1 MQGMKFETIK
11 LEKKDQIATIWFNRP
26 DKMNAASPQVFT
38 DLDNAL
44 TDIENDSDIRVVIL
58 TGRGEAF
65 SAGAD
70 VGKFEFDKII
80 NGVIF
85 IENVA
90 KPFMHLEYLPKPV
103 IAAVNGY
110 AYGFGTGITLSCDVV
125 IASDKA
131 KFSTREVNWGQI
143 PIETLLRGAEH
154 LGKRTIAYMA
164 LTGATFTAQEA
175 KEAGLINRVVPHD
188 QLMEEALK
196 IAEGMKKG
204 APLAQKM
211 IKRVLNRK
219 CREDWDWTMAM
230 MPAIFSSED
239 VAEAKAA
246 FMEKRKPEFKG
257 R

>member
-1 MQGMKFETIK
+1 MGFETI
-11 LEKKDQIATIWFNRP
+11 LLDKKEQIATITFNRP
-26 DKMNAASPQVFT
+26 EKMNAASPEVFSE
-38 DLDNAL
+38 LDAAL
-44 TDIENDSDIRVVIL
+44 TDIEQDDDIRVVIL
-58 TGRGEAF
+58 TGSGEAF

-80 NGVIF
+80 KGIEF

-90 KPFMHLEYLPKPV
+90 RPFMHFEYLPKPV

-110 AYGFGTGITLSCDVV
+110 AYGFGTGITLACDVV

-131 KFSTREVNWGQI
+131 RFSTREVNWGQI
-143 PIETLLRGAEH
+143 PIETLLRGTEI

-164 LTGATFTAQEA
+164 LTGATFTAEEA
-175 KEAGLINRVVPHD
+175 KAVGLVNRVVPHD
-188 QLMEEALK
+188 QLMEEVGKVAERLK
-196 IAEGMKKG
+196 NG

-211 IKRVLNRK
+211 IKKLLNRK
-219 CREDWDWTMAM
+219 CREDWDWTVAM
-230 MPAIFSSED
+230 MPTLFSSED
-239 VAEAKAA
+239 VAEARAA

>member
-1 MQGMKFETIK
+1 MEFETI
-11 LEKKDQIATIWFNRP
+11 LLDKKDQIATITFNRP
-26 DKMNAASPQVFT
+26 DKMNAASPTVFS
-38 DLDNAL
+38 DLDAAL
-44 TDIENDSDIRVVIL
+44 TDIEKDDDIRVVIL
-58 TGRGEAF
+58 TGKGEAF

-80 NGVIF
+80 KGIEF

-90 KPFMHLEYLPKPV
+90 RPFLHFEYLPKPV

-110 AYGFGTGITLSCDVV
+110 AYGFGTGITLACDVV

-131 KFSTREVNWGQI
+131 KFGTKEVNWGQI

-154 LGKRTIAYMA
+154 MGKRTIAYMA
-164 LTGATFTAQEA
+164 LTGATFTAEEA
-175 KEAGLINRVVPHD
+175 KSVGLVNKVVPHD
-188 QLMEEALK
+188 QLMEEVMQ
-196 IAEGMKKG
+196 IAERMKKG

-211 IKRVLNRK
+211 IKMVLNRK
-219 CREDWDWTMAM
+219 CREDWDWTVLM

-239 VAEAKAA
+239 VAESMKA
-246 FMEKRKPEFKG
+246 FKEKRKPEFKG

>member
-1 MQGMKFETIK
+1 MAFETIE
-11 LEKKDQIATIWFNRP
+11 LEKKDRIATIWFNRP
-26 DKMNAASPQVFT
+26 DKLNAASPQVFT
-38 DLDNAL
+38 DVDDAL
-44 TDIENDSDIRVVIL
+44 TDIEADNDIRVVIL
-58 TGRGEAF
+58 TGRGDAF

-80 NGVIF
+80 KGVEF

-90 KPFMHLEYLPKPV
+90 RPFMHLEYLPKPV

-125 IASDKA
+125 LASDKA

-164 LTGATFTAQEA
+164 LTGATFNAEEA
-175 KEAGLINRVVPHD
+175 KAVGLVNKVVPHD
-188 QLMEEALK
+188 QLMEETMK

-211 IKRVLNRK
+211 IKKVLNRK
-219 CREDWDWTMAM
+219 CREDWDWTVAM
-230 MPAIFSSED
+230 MPTLFSSED
-239 VAEAKAA
+239 VAEARAA

>member
-1 MQGMKFETIK
+1 MEFETIL

-26 DKMNAASPQVFT
+26 DKMNAASPTVFS
-38 DLDNAL
+38 DLDAAL
-44 TDIENDSDIRVVIL
+44 TDIERDDDIRVVIL
-58 TGRGEAF
+58 TGKGEAF

-80 NGVIF
+80 KGIEF

-90 KPFMHLEYLPKPV
+90 RPFMHFEYLPKPV

-125 IASDKA
+125 IASEKA
-131 KFSTREVNWGQI
+131 KFGTKEVNWGQI
-143 PIETLLRGAEH
+143 PIETLLRGAEIM
-154 LGKRTIAYMA
+154 GKRTIAYMA
-164 LTGATFTAQEA
+164 LTGTSFTAEEA
-175 KEAGLINRVVPHD
+175 KAVGLVNKVVPHD
-188 QLMEEALK
+188 QLMDEAVK

-230 MPAIFSSED
+230 MPALFASED
-239 VAEAKAA
+239 VAEARAA
-246 FMEKRKPEFKG
+246 FIEKRKPEFKG

>member
-1 MQGMKFETIK
+1 MEFETIL

-26 DKMNAASPQVFT
+26 DKMNAASPTVFS
-38 DLDNAL
+38 DLDAAL
-44 TDIENDSDIRVVIL
+44 TDIERDDDIRVVIL
-58 TGRGEAF
+58 TGKGEAF

-80 NGVIF
+80 QGIEF

-90 KPFMHLEYLPKPV
+90 RPFMHFEYLPKPV

-125 IASDKA
+125 IASEKA
-131 KFSTREVNWGQI
+131 KFGTKEVNWGQI
-143 PIETLLRGAEH
+143 PIETLLRGAEIM
-154 LGKRTIAYMA
+154 GKRTIAYMA
-164 LTGATFTAQEA
+164 LTGTSFTAEEA
-175 KEAGLINRVVPHD
+175 KAVGLVNKVVPHD
-188 QLMEEALK
+188 QLMDEAVK

-230 MPAIFSSED
+230 MPALFASED
-239 VAEAKAA
+239 VAEARAA

>member
-1 MQGMKFETIK
+1 M
-11 LEKKDQIATIWFNRP
+11 LDKKDQIATITFNRP
-26 DKMNAASPQVFT
+26 DKMNAASPAVFS
-38 DLDNAL
+38 DLDAAL
-44 TDIENDSDIRVVIL
+44 TDIEKDDDIRVVIL
-58 TGRGEAF
+58 TGKGEAF

-80 NGVIF
+80 KGIEF

-90 KPFMHLEYLPKPV
+90 RPFLHLEYLPKPV

-110 AYGFGTGITLSCDVV
+110 AYGFGTGITLACDVV

-131 KFSTREVNWGQI
+131 KFGTKEVNWGQI

-154 LGKRTIAYMA
+154 MGKRTIAYMA
-164 LTGATFTAQEA
+164 LTGATFTAEEA
-175 KEAGLINRVVPHD
+175 KSVGLVNKVVPHD
-188 QLMEEALK
+188 QLMEEVMK
-196 IAEGMKKG
+196 IAERMKKG

-211 IKRVLNRK
+211 IKMVLNRK
-219 CREDWDWTMAM
+219 CREDWDWTVLM

-239 VAEAKAA
+239 VAESMKA
-246 FMEKRKPEFKG
+246 FKEKRKPEFKG

>member
-1 MQGMKFETIK
+1 MEFETIL

-26 DKMNAASPQVFT
+26 DKMNAASPTVFS
-38 DLDNAL
+38 DLDAAL
-44 TDIENDSDIRVVIL
+44 TDIENDDDIRAVIL
-58 TGRGEAF
+58 TGKGEAF

-90 KPFMHLEYLPKPV
+90 RAFMHFEYLPKPV

-110 AYGFGTGITLSCDVV
+110 AYGFGTGITLACDVV

-143 PIETLLRGAEH
+143 PIETLLRGAEI

-164 LTGATFTAQEA
+164 LTGATFSAEEA
-175 KEAGLINRVVPHD
+175 KAVGLVNRVVPHD

-219 CREDWDWTMAM
+219 CREDWEWTMAM
-230 MPAIFSSED
+230 MPTVFSSED
-239 VAEAKAA
+239 VAEARAA

>member
-1 MQGMKFETIK
+1 MEFETIL
-11 LEKKDQIATIWFNRP
+11 LEKKDRIATIWFNRP
-26 DKMNAASPQVFT
+26 DKMNAASPTVFS
-38 DLDNAL
+38 DLDAAL
-44 TDIENDSDIRVVIL
+44 TDIERDDDIRVVIL
-58 TGRGEAF
+58 TGKGEAF

-80 NGVIF
+80 QGIEF

-90 KPFMHLEYLPKPV
+90 RPFMHFEYLPKPV

-125 IASDKA
+125 IASERA
-131 KFSTREVNWGQI
+131 KFGTKEVNWGQI
-143 PIETLLRGAEH
+143 PIETLLRGAEIM
-154 LGKRTIAYMA
+154 GKRTIAYMS
-164 LTGATFTAQEA
+164 LTGTSFTAEEA
-175 KEAGLINRVVPHD
+175 KAVGLVNKVVPHD
-188 QLMEEALK
+188 QLMDEAVK

-230 MPAIFSSED
+230 MPALFASED
-239 VAEAKAA
+239 VAEARAA

>member
-1 MQGMKFETIK
+1 MEFETIL

-26 DKMNAASPQVFT
+26 DKMNAASPTVFS
-38 DLDNAL
+38 DLDAAL
-44 TDIENDSDIRVVIL
+44 TDIERDDDIRVVIL
-58 TGRGEAF
+58 TGKGEAF

-80 NGVIF
+80 KGIEF

-90 KPFMHLEYLPKPV
+90 RPFMHFEYLPKPV

-125 IASDKA
+125 IASEKA
-131 KFSTREVNWGQI
+131 KFGTKEVNWGQI
-143 PIETLLRGAEH
+143 PIETLLRGAEIM
-154 LGKRTIAYMA
+154 GKRTIAYMA
-164 LTGATFTAQEA
+164 LTGTSFTAEEA
-175 KEAGLINRVVPHD
+175 KAVGLVNKVVPHD
-188 QLMEEALK
+188 QLMDEAVK

-230 MPAIFSSED
+230 MPALFASED
-239 VAEAKAA
+239 VAEARAA

>member
-1 MQGMKFETIK
+1 MEFETIL
-11 LEKKDQIATIWFNRP
+11 LEKKDRIATIWFNRP
-26 DKMNAASPQVFT
+26 DKMNAASPTVFS
-38 DLDNAL
+38 DLDAAL
-44 TDIENDSDIRVVIL
+44 TDIERDDDIRVVIL
-58 TGRGEAF
+58 TGKGEAF

-80 NGVIF
+80 KGIEF

-90 KPFMHLEYLPKPV
+90 RPFMHFEYLPKPV

-125 IASDKA
+125 IASEKA
-131 KFSTREVNWGQI
+131 KFGTKEVNWGQI
-143 PIETLLRGAEH
+143 PIETLLRGAEIM
-154 LGKRTIAYMA
+154 GKRTIAYMA
-164 LTGATFTAQEA
+164 LTGTSFTAEEA
-175 KEAGLINRVVPHD
+175 KAVGLVNKVVPHD
-188 QLMEEALK
+188 QLMDEAVK

-230 MPAIFSSED
+230 MPALFASED
-239 VAEAKAA
+239 VAEARAA

>member
-1 MQGMKFETIK
+1 MKFETIE

-44 TDIENDSDIRVVIL
+44 TDIENDNDIRVVIL

-80 NGVIF
+80 NGVVF

-90 KPFMHLEYLPKPV
+90 KPFMHFEYLPKPV
-103 IAAVNGY
+103 LAAVNGY

-154 LGKRTIAYMA
+154 MGKRTIAYMA
-164 LTGATFTAQEA
+164 LTGATFSAQEA
-175 KEAGLINRVVPHD
+175 KEVGLVNKVVPHD

-211 IKRVLNRK
+211 IKRVLNRR
-219 CREDWDWTMAM
+219 CREEWDWTMAM
-230 MPAIFSSED
+230 MPTIFSSED
-239 VAEAKAA
+239 VAEARAA

>member
-1 MQGMKFETIK
+1 MAFETI
-11 LEKKDQIATIWFNRP
+11 LLDKKDQIATITFNRP
-26 DKMNAASPQVFT
+26 EKMNAASPEVFSE
-38 DLDNAL
+38 LDAAL
-44 TDIENDSDIRVVIL
+44 TDIEQDDDIRVVIL
-58 TGRGEAF
+58 TGNGEAF

-80 NGVIF
+80 KGIEF

-90 KPFMHLEYLPKPV
+90 RPFMHFEYLPKPV

-110 AYGFGTGITLSCDVV
+110 AYGFGTGITLACDVV

-131 KFSTREVNWGQI
+131 RFSTREVNWGQI
-143 PIETLLRGAEH
+143 PIETLLRGTEI

-164 LTGATFTAQEA
+164 LTGATFSAEEA
-175 KEAGLINRVVPHD
+175 KAVGLVNKVVPHD
-188 QLMEEALK
+188 QLMEEVMK

-211 IKRVLNRK
+211 IKKVLNRK
-219 CREDWDWTMAM
+219 CREEWDWTIAM
-230 MPAIFSSED
+230 MPTLFSSED
-239 VAEAKAA
+239 VAEARAA
-246 FMEKRKPEFKG
+246 FMEKRKPQFKG

>member
-1 MQGMKFETIK
+1 MEFETI
-11 LEKKDQIATIWFNRP
+11 LLDKKDQIATITFNRP
-26 DKMNAASPQVFT
+26 DKMNAASPAVFS
-38 DLDNAL
+38 DLDAAL
-44 TDIENDSDIRVVIL
+44 TDIEKDDDIRVVIL
-58 TGRGEAF
+58 TGKGEAF

-80 NGVIF
+80 KGIEF

-90 KPFMHLEYLPKPV
+90 RPFLHFEYLPKPV

-110 AYGFGTGITLSCDVV
+110 AYGFGTGITLACDVV

-131 KFSTREVNWGQI
+131 RFGTKEVNWGQI

-154 LGKRTIAYMA
+154 MGKRTISYMA
-164 LTGATFTAQEA
+164 LTGATFTAEEA
-175 KEAGLINRVVPHD
+175 KSVGLVNKVVPHD
-188 QLMEEALK
+188 QLMEEVMK
-196 IAEGMKKG
+196 IAERMKKG

-211 IKRVLNRK
+211 IKMVLNRK
-219 CREDWDWTMAM
+219 CREDWDWTVLM

-239 VAEAKAA
+239 VAESMKA
-246 FMEKRKPEFKG
+246 FKEKRKPEFKG

>member
-1 MQGMKFETIK
+1 MDFETIE
-11 LEKKDQIATIWFNRP
+11 LEKKDRIAIIWFNRP
-26 DKMNAASPQVFT
+26 DKLNAASPQVFA

-44 TDIENDSDIRVVIL
+44 TDIENDADLRVVIL
-58 TGRGEAF
+58 TGRGDAF

-80 NGVIF
+80 KGVEF

-90 KPFMHLEYLPKPV
+90 RPFMHLEYLPKPV

-164 LTGATFTAQEA
+164 LTGATFTADEA
-175 KEAGLINRVVPHD
+175 KAVGLVNKVVPHD
-188 QLMEEALK
+188 QLMEETMK

-211 IKRVLNRK
+211 IKKVLNRK
-219 CREDWDWTMAM
+219 CREDWDWTVAM
-230 MPAIFSSED
+230 MPTVFSSED
-239 VAEAKAA
+239 VAEARAA

>member
-1 MQGMKFETIK
+1 MEFETIL

-26 DKMNAASPQVFT
+26 DKMNAASPTVFS
-38 DLDNAL
+38 DLDAAL
-44 TDIENDSDIRVVIL
+44 TDIENDDDIRVVIL
-58 TGRGEAF
+58 TGKGEAF

-80 NGVIF
+80 KGVEF

-90 KPFMHLEYLPKPV
+90 RSFMHFEYLPKPV

-110 AYGFGTGITLSCDVV
+110 AYGFGTGITLACDVV

-164 LTGATFTAQEA
+164 LTGATFTAEEA
-175 KEAGLINRVVPHD
+175 KQVGLVNKVVPHD
-188 QLMEEALK
+188 QLMDEVWK

-204 APLAQKM
+204 APLAQKT

-219 CREDWDWTMAM
+219 CREDWDWTSAM

-239 VAEAKAA
+239 VAEARAA

>member
-1 MQGMKFETIK
+1 MEFETI
-11 LEKKDQIATIWFNRP
+11 LLDKKDQIATIWFNRP
-26 DKMNAASPQVFT
+26 DKMNAASPTVFS
-38 DLDNAL
+38 DLDAAL
-44 TDIENDSDIRVVIL
+44 TDIEKDDDIRVVIL
-58 TGRGEAF
+58 TGKGDAF

-80 NGVIF
+80 KGVEF

-90 KPFMHLEYLPKPV
+90 RPFMHFEYLPKPV

-110 AYGFGTGITLSCDVV
+110 AYGFGTGITLTCDVV

-131 KFSTREVNWGQI
+131 RFSTREVNWGQI
-143 PIETLLRGAEH
+143 PIETLLRGAEI

-164 LTGATFTAQEA
+164 LTGATFNAEEA
-175 KEAGLINRVVPHD
+175 KAVGLVNRVVPHD
-188 QLMEEALK
+188 QLMDEAMK

-219 CREDWDWTMAM
+219 CREDWEWTMAM
-230 MPAIFSSED
+230 MPTVFSSED
-239 VAEAKAA
+239 VAEARAA

>member
-1 MQGMKFETIK
+1 MEFETIL

-26 DKMNAASPQVFT
+26 DKLNAASPTVFS
-38 DLDNAL
+38 DLDAAL
-44 TDIENDSDIRVVIL
+44 TDIENDADIRAVIL
-58 TGRGEAF
+58 TGKGEAF

-80 NGVIF
+80 KGVEF

-90 KPFMHLEYLPKPV
+90 RPFMHIEYLPKPV

-110 AYGFGTGITLSCDVV
+110 AYGFGTGITLTCDVV

-164 LTGATFTAQEA
+164 LTGVTFTAEEA
-175 KEAGLINRVVPHD
+175 K
-188 QLMEEALK
+188 
-196 IAEGMKKG
+196 
-204 APLAQKM
+204 
-211 IKRVLNRK
+211 
-219 CREDWDWTMAM
+219 
-230 MPAIFSSED
+230 
-239 VAEAKAA
+239 
-246 FMEKRKPEFKG
+246 
-257 R
+257 